1 LFGDFATKKETYMK
15 SIITA
20 ILVAS
25 SAISFAASL
34 TADFSINNGNP
45 DGAWSYGY
53 KTLPTG
59 GLTTYGVAGT
69 STYVT
74 ATFEYWNSAPP
85 LEPNITRLIAGTLDG
100 VNGGV
105 GGVAIGDVSLHG
117 GQNGRIST
125 ARYTVQTTGLYDLSG
140 YFKAGDSKGTVY
152 GRVDAYLYL
161 NTTSLFSVANTATT
175 QNFSFTNV
183 SLTAGDTL
191 DMMVGI
197 GQDTYFYDTTPV
209 ELSITAVPEPGTMIA
224 LGLGV
229 AAMLRRRKAA

>member
-1 LFGDFATKKETYMK
+1 MK
-15 SIITA
+15 SIFAA

-34 TADFSINNGNP
+34 NTDFSISNGNP

-53 KTLPTG
+53 KTLPNG
-59 GLTTYGVAGT
+59 ALTAFANSGVITVGTATYDYWYTVPSDTPNVSRLTAGT
-69 STYVT
+69 M
-74 ATFEYWNSAPP
+74 N
-85 LEPNITRLIAGTLDG
+85 G

-105 GGVAIGDVSLHG
+105 GGIGLGEVSLHG
-117 GQNGRIST
+117 GQGGQIAT
-125 ARYTVQTTGLYDLSG
+125 ARYTVQTSGLYNLSG
-140 YFKAGDSKGTVY
+140 YFKAGDSLGSTY
-152 GRVDAYLYL
+152 GNVDAYLYL
-161 NTTSLFSVANTATT
+161 NSTSLFSVANTATT
-175 QNFSFTNV
+175 QNFSLTNV

-191 DMMVGI
+191 DLMVGI

>member
-1 LFGDFATKKETYMK
+1 MK
-15 SIITA
+15 SIFAA

-34 TADFSINNGNP
+34 NADFSITNGNP

-59 GLTTYGVAGT
+59 SFTTYGNAGGITVGTATFDYWYSTPNETPNISRLVAGT
-69 STYVT
+69 M
-74 ATFEYWNSAPP
+74 N
-85 LEPNITRLIAGTLDG
+85 G

-105 GGVAIGDVSLHG
+105 GGIGLGEVSLHG
-117 GQNGRIST
+117 GPNGQIST
-125 ARYTVQTTGLYDLSG
+125 ARYTVQATGLYNLSG
-140 YFKAGDSKGTVY
+140 YFKAGDALGSTFGN
-152 GRVDAYLYL
+152 VDAYLYL
-161 NTTSLFSVANTATT
+161 NSTSLFSVANTATT
-175 QNFSFTNV
+175 QNFSLTNV

-191 DMMVGI
+191 DLMVGI
-197 GQDTYFYDTTPV
+197 GQDTYFYDSTPV